1 MLFLNAAVFEND
13 YKCSQDNIELMFQV
27 NYLAHFYLSRLLFEN
42 LRNSE
47 ESRIII
53 IGCESHRFVSTKYF
67 DL

>member
-1 MLFLNAAVFEND
+1 MLFLNAAVFESD

-47 ESRIII
+47 ESSFLNNKR
-53 IGCESHRFVSTKYF
+53 C
-67 DL
+67 

>member
-1 MLFLNAAVFEND
+1 MLFLNAA
-13 YKCSQDNIELMFQV
+13 SQDNIELMFQV